1 MSPVCNPQ
9 YSLSVGD
16 AGQSDYSSY
25 LPARAANV
33 VHLLIHGCL
42 SVVGNGVNQVNRF
55 YRVTC
60 TGGCLVVCSWSVRR
74 REVSGDFWSMA
85 FRGLAIKSSSFP

>member
-9 YSLSVGD
+9 YQWAMLGRVTTPTT
-16 AGQSDYSSY
+16 Y
-25 LPARAANV
+25 LPV
-33 VHLLIHGCL
+33 LHLLIHGCL
-42 SVVGNGVNQVNRF
+42 SVVVGTGDNQVNRF
-55 YRVTC
+55 YRATC